1 MQADRPGHRAACRC
15 GIPRTGT
22 ALVAAFPGCH
32 GEQVPS
38 PSAKHV
44 KWETKTFTGGTVGQ
58 PLDLEAVLKRA
69 FEVTRDTIA
78 PDAEGVDSDGRW
90 PEAGIRALQEAGLGG
105 LVVPRQHGGAGHGL
119 VALAQVCEII
129 GRECPSTALC
139 FGMHCVG
146 SAVISAKATGEQR
159 DRYLTPICAGQ
170 HITTLSLSEP
180 GTGAHFYLPQ
190 TRLQVLESGDF
201 LLNGTKSF
209 VTNGGR
215 ADSYVVSVKTDA
227 NSHEGD
233 EFSCIVLPADS
244 EGMSWGAAWSGLGMR
259 GNCSRTLELQ
269 DVPVRRGDLLGRTGD
284 QIWYVFNVVAPC
296 FLLAMAGTYL
306 GVAAAAADE
315 ARANLKRRHYSHSGD
330 ALGDQPVLQYELGA
344 LWSRVEQ
351 IRRLVYN
358 AAHSHD
364 SGADDALLKVLAAK
378 AETDAAVV
386 DVVNQAMTMAG
397 GVAYREGA
405 RLQRLLRDAR
415 AAPVMSPTTH
425 LLRIWLG
432 RALLDQPLLG
442 P

>member
-1 MQADRPGHRAACRC
+1 M
-15 GIPRTGT
+15 
-22 ALVAAFPGCH
+22 
-32 GEQVPS
+32 
-38 PSAKHV
+38 
-44 KWETKTFTGGTVGQ
+44 GQ
-58 PLDLEAVLKRA
+58 PLDLGTVLKRA
-69 FEVTRDTIA
+69 LEVTRETIG
-78 PDAEGVDSDGRW
+78 PDAEGVDRDGRW
-90 PEAGIRALQEAGLGG
+90 PEAGIRALQEAGLGS

-146 SAVISAKATGEQR
+146 SAVISAKTTDEQSG
-159 DRYLTPICAGQ
+159 RYLTPICEGR

-190 TRLQVLESGDF
+190 TRLQILESGDF

-209 VTNGGR
+209 VTNGGH
-215 ADSYVVSVKTDA
+215 ADSYVVSVKTDD
-227 NSHEGD
+227 NGHEGD
-233 EFSCIVLPADS
+233 EFSCVVLPAGS
-244 EGMSWGAAWSGLGMR
+244 EGMSWGGAWSGLGMR
-259 GNCSRTLELQ
+259 GNSSRALELR
-269 DVPVRRGDLLGRTGD
+269 DVPVSRSDLLGRVGD

-306 GVAAAAADE
+306 GVAAAAVDE

-330 ALGDQPVLQYELGA
+330 ALGDQPVLQSQLGA
-344 LWSRVEQ
+344 MWSRVEQ

-364 SGADDALLKVLAAK
+364 SGTEDATLKVLAAK
-378 AETDAAVV
+378 AETDTGVI

-415 AAPVMSPTTH
+415 AAPVMSPTTD

>member
-1 MQADRPGHRAACRC
+1 M
-15 GIPRTGT
+15 
-22 ALVAAFPGCH
+22 
-32 GEQVPS
+32 
-38 PSAKHV
+38 
-44 KWETKTFTGGTVGQ
+44 Q
-58 PLDLEAVLKRA
+58 PLDLGTVLKRTL
-69 FEVTRDTIA
+69 EVTRETIA
-78 PDAEGVDSDGRW
+78 PDADGVDRDGRW

-105 LVVPRQHGGAGHGL
+105 LVVPREHGGAGHGL
-119 VALAQVCEII
+119 VALAQACEII
-129 GRECPSTALC
+129 GRECSSTALC

-146 SAVISAKATGEQR
+146 SAVIAAKATDEQR
-159 DRYLTPICAGQ
+159 DRYLAPICAGR

-190 TRLQVLESGDF
+190 TRLRNLESDDF

-215 ADSYVVSVKTDA
+215 ADSYVVSVKTDE
-227 NSHEGD
+227 NGHEGD

-259 GNCSRTLELQ
+259 GNSSRTLELQ
-269 DVPVRRGDLLGRTGD
+269 DVRVPRTDLLGGAGD

-306 GVAAAAADE
+306 GVAAAAEDE
-315 ARANLKRRHYSHSGD
+315 ARANLKHRYYSHSGET
-330 ALGDQPVLQYELGA
+330 LGDQPVLQHQLGA

-358 AAHSHD
+358 AAYSYD
-364 SGADDALLKVLAAK
+364 SGTDDATLKVLAAK
-378 AETDAAVV
+378 AETDVGV
-386 DVVNQAMTMAG
+386 IDVVNQAMTMTG
-397 GVAYREGA
+397 GVAYRDGA

-415 AAPVMSPTTH
+415 AAPVMSPTTD

>member
-1 MQADRPGHRAACRC
+1 M
-15 GIPRTGT
+15 
-22 ALVAAFPGCH
+22 
-32 GEQVPS
+32 
-38 PSAKHV
+38 
-44 KWETKTFTGGTVGQ
+44 Q
-58 PLDLEAVLKRA
+58 PLDLETVLKRA
-69 FEVTRDTIA
+69 LEVTRGTIA
-78 PDAEGVDSDGRW
+78 PDAEGVDRDGRW

-146 SAVISAKATGEQR
+146 SAVISAKATDDQR
-159 DRYLTPICAGQ
+159 DRYLAPICAGR

-190 TRLQVLESGDF
+190 TSLQIRDSGDF

-209 VTNGGR
+209 VTNGGH
-215 ADSYVVSVKTDA
+215 ADSYVVSVKTDEDG
-227 NSHEGD
+227 HEGD

-259 GNCSRTLELQ
+259 GNSSRSLELD
-269 DVPVRRGDLLGRTGD
+269 DVPVPRTDLLGRTGD

-306 GVAAAAADE
+306 GVAAAATDE
-315 ARANLKRRHYSHSGD
+315 VRANLKRRHYAHSGD
-330 ALGDQPVLQYELGA
+330 MLGDQPVLQHQLGA

-358 AAHSHD
+358 AAHSQD

-378 AETDAAVV
+378 AEMDVAVV

-415 AAPVMSPTTH
+415 AAPVMSPTTG

>member
-1 MQADRPGHRAACRC
+1 MKR
-15 GIPRTGT
+15 
-22 ALVAAFPGCH
+22 
-32 GEQVPS
+32 
-38 PSAKHV
+38 
-44 KWETKTFTGGTVGQ
+44 
-58 PLDLEAVLKRA
+58 VL
-69 FEVTRDTIA
+69 EVTRETIG
-78 PDAEGVDSDGRW
+78 PDADGVDRDGRW
-90 PEAGIRALQEAGLGG
+90 PAAGIRALQEAGLGG
-105 LVVPRQHGGAGHGL
+105 LLVPRQYGGAGHGL

-146 SAVISAKATGEQR
+146 SAVISAKATDEQC
-159 DRYLTPICAGQ
+159 DRYLAPICAGR

-190 TRLQVLESGDF
+190 TRLQTLESGDF
-201 LLNGTKSF
+201 LLNGIKSF
-209 VTNGGR
+209 VTNGGH
-215 ADSYVVSVKTDA
+215 ADSYVVSAKTDE
-227 NSHEGD
+227 NDHEGD

-244 EGMSWGAAWSGLGMR
+244 EGLSWGSAWSGLGMR
-259 GNCSRTLELQ
+259 GNSSVTLELRE
-269 DVPVRRGDLLGRTGD
+269 VPVRHSDLLGRVGD

-315 ARANLKRRHYSHSGD
+315 ARDNLKRRRYSHSGD
-330 ALGDQPVLQYELGA
+330 ALGDQPVLQHQLGI

-351 IRRLVYN
+351 IRRLVYH

-364 SGADDALLKVLAAK
+364 SGADDAALKVLAAK
-378 AETDAAVV
+378 AETDIGVI

-397 GVAYREGA
+397 GIAYREGA

-415 AAPVMSPTTH
+415 AAPVMSPTTD

-432 RALLDQPLLG
+432 RALLDRPLLG